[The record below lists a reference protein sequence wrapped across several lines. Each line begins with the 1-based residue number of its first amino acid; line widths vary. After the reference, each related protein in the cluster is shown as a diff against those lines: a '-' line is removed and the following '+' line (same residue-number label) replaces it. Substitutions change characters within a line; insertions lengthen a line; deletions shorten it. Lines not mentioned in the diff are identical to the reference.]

1 MFYIQLKIIGE
12 DVSSVL
18 EIPSQETI
26 QITNNLLLSKMSDD
40 SMIKISPC
48 TQTRAIFVMRLYHE
62 LNYVYYVFD
71 QTRLLAISLRMVSL
85 TFEIGLTDTS
95 SLAFA
100 NYGVELI
107 ARGYLIGSR
116 LGTVALKLAENSKY
130 ISYVIAAV
138 KQYNLWVIEPLH
150 AIAES
155 HLLGFYSGEHFI
167 VKLVVLQFF

>member
-1 MFYIQLKIIGE
+1 M
-12 DVSSVL
+12 L
-18 EIPSQETI
+18 EIPSKETI
-26 QITNNLLLSKMSDD
+26 QITNNLLMSRMSHD
-40 SMIKISPC
+40 SMITMSPC
-48 TQTRAIFVMRLYHE
+48 TQQRAVFVMRLYHE

-100 NYGVELI
+100 NYGVELV
-107 ARGYLIGSR
+107 ARGYLIGSK
-116 LGTVALKLAENSKY
+116 LGTLALRLAENSKY

-138 KQYNLWVIEPLH
+138 KQYNLWVVEPLH

-155 HLLGFYSGEHFI
+155 HLVGFYAGVNLI
-167 VKLVVLQFF
+167 VCFLLLLLHHSH